1 MHICLEDSS
10 HDPKFQAIKIS
21 SWKCSYLFMHFLYI
35 HLFAFIHIIFSSI
48 YVIGTSQVSG
58 NRQALLT
65 DTALPHRAWLRENQ
79 QGRRTKWN
87 NQIKSTIVMSE
98 RKNTVSLKSGREKP
112 SLGWHLYWLQHRAWV
127 PLYSKVSWESHWSRT
142 WPRLVAQHI
151 CASVP
156 WAHFFI
162 CIFNTFVKLITM
174 FEDQYDLQYLQ
185 NVKRKRKWIKNK
197 PT

>member
-1 MHICLEDSS
+1 MSRRLFTWS
-10 HDPKFQAIKIS
+10 QIS
-21 SWKCSYLFMHFLYI
+21 SYKNIFLEMFIPIHALSIHSSVCFHSYN
-35 HLFAFIHIIFSSI
+35 FSSI

-79 QGRRTKWN
+79 QGRQTKWN